1 MIDAGEIDLNWDAI
15 GAISEILAA
24 IAVVVT
30 LIYLA
35 KQIRQNS
42 QAVEISALRDA
53 TEQWNRWSE
62 VLATS
67 PQLAEIVSRG
77 NKSYR
82 DLPEVEALQYGAYI
96 QMFFD
101 CVESARELALEHQVQ
116 KDVEVL
122 ETIVARRIGQP
133 GFAEWWSENH
143 MDYSADLTSWI
154 NSIGEK
160 QELGE

>member
-1 MIDAGEIDLNWDAI
+1 MNWQAI
-15 GAISEILAA
+15 GAAGEILAA

-42 QAVEISALRDA
+42 QAVQVSALRDT
-53 TEQWNRWSE
+53 TEQWHRWSE

-67 PQLAEIVSRG
+67 PDLADIVMRG

-82 DLPEVEALQYGAYI
+82 QLPENEAMRYGAYV

-101 CVESARELALEHQVQ
+101 SAEAMRSLVLDYEVQ
-116 KDVEVL
+116 KDLDVL
-122 ETIVARRIGQP
+122 ESIVARRMSDA
-133 GFAEWWSENH
+133 GFIEWWSEN
-143 MDYSADLTSWI
+143 SADYEAGFVDWI
-154 NSIGEK
+154 NSVGQK
-160 QELGE
+160 

>member
-1 MIDAGEIDLNWDAI
+1 MNWDAI
-15 GAISEILAA
+15 GAVSEILAA

-42 QAVEISALRDA
+42 QAVEISALRDT

-67 PQLAEIVSRG
+67 PELAEIVTRG

-82 DLPEVEALQYGAYI
+82 NLPEVEALQYGAFI

-101 CVESARELALEHQVQ
+101 CVESSRTLVLEHQVQ
-116 KDVEVL
+116 KDVDVL
-122 ETIVARRIGQP
+122 ERIVSRRINQP

-143 MDYSADLTSWI
+143 LDYSADLIAWI
-154 NSIGEK
+154 NDIGEK
-160 QELGE
+160 QELEE

>member
-1 MIDAGEIDLNWDAI
+1 MNWDAI
-15 GAISEILAA
+15 GAIGEILAA
-24 IAVVVT
+24 IAVLVT

-42 QAVEISALRDA
+42 QAVQVSALRDT

-67 PQLAEIVSRG
+67 PELADIVARG

-82 DLPEVEALQYGAYI
+82 QLPEVEAMRYGAYV

-101 CVESARELALEHQVQ
+101 SAESYRSLVLEHKVQ
-116 KDVEVL
+116 KDLNVL
-122 ETIVARRIGQP
+122 ESIVARRIRET
-133 GFAEWWSENH
+133 GFSEWWSQNQV
-143 MDYSADLTSWI
+143 DYDAEFIDWI
-154 NSIGEK
+154 NGIGGDPQAGGSGNE
-160 QELGE
+160 

>member
-1 MIDAGEIDLNWDAI
+1 MNWDAI
-15 GAISEILAA
+15 GAVGEILGA
-24 IAVVVT
+24 IAVIAT

-42 QAVEISALRDA
+42 QAVQISALRDT

-67 PQLAEIVSRG
+67 PELADIVISG

-82 DLPEVEALQYGAYI
+82 QLPETEAIRYGAYV

-101 CVESARELALEHQVQ
+101 SAESYRSLVLEHRVQ
-116 KDVEVL
+116 KDIDVL
-122 ETIVARRIGQP
+122 EQIVARRIALT
-133 GFAEWWSENH
+133 GFAEWWSDNQ
-143 MDYSADLTSWI
+143 MDYDMEFVDWV
-154 NSIGEK
+154 NGVGGMK
-160 QELGE
+160 R

>member
-1 MIDAGEIDLNWDAI
+1 MNWEAI
-15 GAISEILAA
+15 GAAGEILAA

-42 QAVEISALRDA
+42 QAVQISALRDT
-53 TEQWNRWSE
+53 TEHWHRWSE

-67 PQLAEIVSRG
+67 PELAVIVARG

-82 DLPEVEALQYGAYI
+82 QLPESEAMRYGAYV

-101 CVESARELALEHQVQ
+101 SAESYRSLVLEHAVQ
-116 KDVEVL
+116 KNLHVL
-122 ETIVARRIGQP
+122 ESIVARRFRET
-133 GFAEWWSENH
+133 GFQEWWSDNRA
-143 MDYSADLTSWI
+143 DYEAGFVTWI
-154 NSIGEK
+154 EGIHARHNGGETGL
-160 QELGE
+160 E